1 MRVFSL
7 FRQSFWLFSLL
18 LGCAFLCF
26 FPACSETIEDVP
38 ILQNAKA
45 DLRILYA
52 NNAGEGIQEAARFV
66 GKALTEMTGVSFP
79 DAQAIPAD
87 TDANTFAEGKIL
99 LLGQG
104 LLKQEALS
112 KEEIAALPSEAYL
125 LRGRTLGNKRIFQI
139 ASPSVGGVQYGA
151 YAFLRGLGVRF
162 PHPGQTYIPK
172 RSDITI
178 KIGEAITEKP
188 GYSLRGF
195 HHHTQH
201 PIPLSVY
208 LLEPDEAHLPRVREY
223 LQWLAANRQNVLG
236 FHMLKTID
244 RARWLPYI
252 KKISD
257 IAQTYGVMLAITLS
271 FADQQQN
278 NFKLLEDLT
287 QSKEDQ
293 AKKITDGLDE
303 LAQGG
308 FSIYVLQYGTSEFT
322 KVRDDVALHWLDTA
336 AKHLAAKKLRVYAWI
351 HTEGKL
357 KADDN
362 KSYYFHLPE
371 RSVAEMGA
379 YLHTTMFYDLKNPA
393 PVYGNTSFN
402 HQKDF
407 FDRVY
412 GKRPIVYFPETA
424 WWLGFDN
431 NLPLALP
438 ITGYSR
444 GLDILEVLAGKDI
457 DGHVT
462 FTTGTEW
469 GYWMY
474 DHYLTRVTWD
484 RSTTWD
490 AYLDD
495 FSRYF
500 GADNAPKI
508 AEVMKDWTKRQVDDL
523 YGPMPEMIFYIAGE
537 LPQDEIGQS
546 AGILA
551 RSPKRPFREI
561 YDLSEADYKTWED
574 GQWKRLTEMETA
586 YNALFAK
593 LPDAQVAHPTAQK
606 LWQEL
611 RATLQLYVWRVQH
624 TRLLYDAVRS
634 CRLGRTDGGK
644 GAASDENARKSARD
658 KARTLIDEAKAIS
671 QKAIALVKVVEKD
684 IYRYPPEI
692 LITQRKSLTSYPFG
706 YLWETSTGFFWT
718 RRDEQAEKLLKKSA
732 GEIKDGWTTPQPAV
746 VWRVNQKDLSLKKPE
761 NPAIKTIVGSF
772 IPTLMFALPKEDA
785 PDGTTDP
792 AWRIGTDHNNNGLPD
807 PDTVD
812 NLDDGKIETTNG
824 KLTYTVQKRLYRLLI
839 FDKADNE
846 LGALGLQDFQL
857 TMTLERDAN
866 NRITAIT
873 SGELRCRI
881 VLEELIAIATQV
893 AGIERDGL
901 IILMADLLG
910 FDPKAPPRDFELVIE
925 LKAFEKIPTPN
936 LAHPRVFPP
945 ESYTPAPSLPKSYTH
960 PHLPCVLWVIRNPV
974 VV

>member
-1 MRVFSL
+1 MPHPQTSATTYRTLWISRWIVCWMVS
-7 FRQSFWLFSLL
+7 
-18 LGCAFLCF
+18 CFLCASF
-26 FPACSETIEDVP
+26 VGCSETIEDVP
-38 ILQNAKA
+38 ILQDGKA

-52 NNAGEGIQEAARFV
+52 NNAGEGIQEAARFLS
-66 GKALTEMTGVSFP
+66 KALTEMTGVSFP
-79 DAQAIPAD
+79 EPQAIAPD
-87 TDANTFAEGKIL
+87 TDASTFSEKKLL
-99 LLGQG
+99 LLGQS
-104 LLKQEALS
+104 LLKQEPLR
-112 KEEIAALPSEAYL
+112 KEDIAALGPESYTQ
-125 LRGRTLGNKRIFQI
+125 RGRHIGNQRILQI

-151 YAFLRGLGVRF
+151 YAFLRNLGVRF

-172 RSDITI
+172 RTDITL
-178 KIGEAITEKP
+178 KIGEALTEKP
-188 GYSLRGF
+188 GYALRGF

-208 LLEPDEAHLPRVREY
+208 LLEPNEAHLPRVREY

-244 RARWLPYI
+244 RSRWLPYI
-252 KKISD
+252 KKIAD
-257 IAQTYGVMLAITLS
+257 IAQSYGVMLAITLS

-278 NFKLLEDLT
+278 NFKLLNDLT

-293 AKKITDGLDE
+293 AKTITTGLDE

-308 FSIYVLQYGTSEFT
+308 FSLFVLQFGTSEFT
-322 KVRDDVALHWLDTA
+322 KVRDQVALHWLDTA

-371 RSVAEMGA
+371 RSVPEMGA
-379 YLHTTMFYDLKNPA
+379 YLHTTMFYDLKHPA
-393 PVYGNTSFN
+393 PVYGNNHFN

-412 GKRPIVYFPETA
+412 GKRPVVYFPETA

-444 GLDILEVLAGKDI
+444 ALDILEVLAGKDI

-462 FTTGTEW
+462 FTTGMEW

-484 RSTTWD
+484 RNTTWD

-500 GADNAPKI
+500 GSDNAPKI
-508 AEVMKDWTKRQVDDL
+508 AQVIKDWTKRQVDDL

-561 YDLSEADYKTWED
+561 YDLSEADYKAWEG

-593 LPDAQVAHPTAQK
+593 LPDAQISHPIAQK
-606 LWQEL
+606 LSQEL
-611 RATLQLYVWRVQH
+611 RATLQLFVWRVQH

-644 GAASDENARKSARD
+644 GAASDENTRKSERE
-658 KARTLIDEAKAIS
+658 KARSLIDQAKALS
-671 QKAIALVKVVEKD
+671 QKAIALVQTIEKD

-718 RRDEQAEKLLKKSA
+718 RRDEQAEKLLKKSS
-732 GEIKDGWTTPQPAV
+732 GEIKDGWLDPQPPV
-746 VWRVNQKDLSLKKPE
+746 VWRVNQKDLALKKPE

-772 IPTLMFALPKEDA
+772 IPTLMFALPKEDV
-785 PDGTTDP
+785 PDGKTAP

-807 PDTVD
+807 PDTTD
-812 NLDDGKIETTNG
+812 SLDDGKIELTNG
-824 KLTYTVQKRLYRLLI
+824 KPTYSVQKRLYRLLI

-846 LGALGLQDFQL
+846 LGALGLQDLQL
-857 TMTLERDAN
+857 SFTLERDAN
-866 NRITAIT
+866 NRLTAI
-873 SGELRCRI
+873 SNGEMRCRI

-910 FDPKAPPRDFELVIE
+910 FDPKAPPRDFELVIA
-925 LKAFEKIPTPN
+925 LNAFEKIPSP
-936 LAHPRVFPP
+936 
-945 ESYTPAPSLPKSYTH
+945 
-960 PHLPCVLWVIRNPV
+960 
-974 VV
+974 